1 MDWFWNLALF
11 SLPLVGFSL
20 FSKLV
25 GGTEKIHGIYSK
37 PEWNFILKKW
47 YAFLCLTRRKRKILD
62 KFSNN
67 IFASIEEEAV
77 ENPQHLP
84 HEESIDSRSFIGCDV
99 KGNAVW
105 LKIVRKNHRSAELW
119 IHLHLSNG
127 AIYQLPCHPHTLTRS
142 DTSNTWSGGG
152 LKFQICEPFM
162 RWRITFNG
170 LLRQGV
176 QGKLMQNE
184 DSAEHVRF
192 RLLWKACSNPF
203 ELPGDISTKM
213 LAEAVAREPWRSGD
227 WLSMLDEL
235 GDGYEQWGM
244 FFGTVETE
252 EGKLHEIHMQSL
264 NKHHWGLNPA
274 VWQHRRITFNGVTK
288 EGFMFT
294 LTAVSSIEGVT
305 HATFGHVRL
314 PNGKQLPV
322 NWCDLRLP
330 NIAEHPKCIPDHYV
344 FRFSAGKKN
353 FTTVVD
359 FIPKG
364 KAVFYSGYPWES
376 QTHIRTYQFLLNDK
390 SGAGTAEFWYRYDGD
405 CPDFPVSLSDH
416 LLEPEVEGSHMVVTF
431 SDRECQSSAIVGGKG
446 ASLALLSSAACS
458 QFQVPSGFCLT
469 THAFDYQ
476 LHCSPDLKN
485 EINKLNDMS
494 SECSPEELKTQCER
508 ISGVFEKTSICDEV
522 RQEVL
527 KVLSQFDVSVRYA
540 VRSSAVGEDSEDLS
554 AAGQNATFLGL
565 MGESNIL
572 LAIQK
577 CWGSLYMYQSVQYR
591 RQNGQPINTNM
602 GVVVQQMIPADV
614 AGVMFTC
621 HPVTGN
627 PKEVLITAN
636 YGLGESVVSASADPD
651 TIILTRNGRDKLSLK
666 SSVPGKKKHRIDMND
681 STDGTVTT
689 EIAVETL
696 VNELCLSPDEAVALG
711 KIGIQLES
719 MFGSARDIEWAIY
732 KGIIYILQ
740 ARPVTALHSWSD
752 FELLHELDSPVASEE
767 EFFTTANLGEV
778 FPEGTSP
785 LSQSFVIPLLN
796 NGMKKVMRSYY
807 LDQLHLSHHHAFMNV
822 LNVILREPEADIS
835 IANKATELAVFGH
848 SILTP
853 QMHRIAKERHGTPN
867 ITRLYDYIK
876 RVVFNKGELKKAL
889 KLQDEF
895 KLKAKHLNTLELYN
909 KIRNDAF
916 VLQEVIKCHSNT
928 SQVSVISQIV
938 SMIVLTERSKDIS
951 VDHASDISLF
961 LSQCCD
967 VLSAEI
973 PVALK
978 EIGHDILSTGRGDEF
993 CSLPPPLAVE
1003 WLDLNSGKVRQKY
1016 NDFLLKHG
1024 HRSIQEFDL
1033 ATETWSM
1040 RPLTI
1045 IETLQSIV
1053 KQGRETS
1060 KELNQKTTNAADV
1073 IRGLISVKQERTRKI
1088 LSWLLP
1094 WCQKSVAIRET
1105 TKACVIKVL
1114 HQFRLAFRDLG
1125 QLMVKESRLPDAE
1138 LVFYMTFYELGYLL
1152 NTRDPVIVNKAVM
1165 RKRHFPK
1172 WSKLRFPEIISG
1184 LPVPVNENQHDFE
1197 HQLSDAETVQGTPVT
1212 QGNACGRACVVPHL
1226 NQISQLQPGDIL
1238 ITQCTDIGWTPYF
1251 PLLAGVV
1258 TEIGGLISHGAV
1270 IAREYG
1276 LPCIVGVQNATK
1288 LFKTGDIVLLAATS
1302 GTLRKV
1308 AEGES

>member
-1 MDWFWNLALF
+1 MPVQAVIEDLMDWFWNLALF
-11 SLPLVGFSL
+11 SLPLVGYSL
-20 FSKLV
+20 FLKLV

-99 KGNAVW
+99 KGNSVW
-105 LKIVRKNHRSAELW
+105 LKIVRKNHRSAEIW
-119 IHLHLSNG
+119 IHMHLSNG
-127 AIYQLPCHPHTLTRS
+127 AIYQLPFHPHTLTRS
-142 DTSNTWSGGG
+142 DTSNTWNGGG
-152 LKFQICEPFM
+152 VKFQICEPFM

-244 FFGTVETE
+244 LFGTVETE
-252 EGKLHEIHMQSL
+252 EHNLHEIHMQSL

-288 EGFMFT
+288 EGFMFS

-330 NIAEHPKCIPDHYV
+330 DIAEHPKCIPDHYV

-431 SDRECQSSAIVGGKG
+431 SDRECQSSTIVGGKG

-494 SECSPEELKTQCER
+494 SECSPEELKAQCE
-508 ISGVFEKTSICDEV
+508 
-522 RQEVL
+522 
-527 KVLSQFDVSVRYA
+527 
-540 VRSSAVGEDSEDLS
+540 
-554 AAGQNATFLGL
+554 
-565 MGESNIL
+565 
-572 LAIQK
+572 
-577 CWGSLYMYQSVQYR
+577 

-614 AGVMFTC
+614 AGVMFSC

-651 TIILTRNGRDKLSLK
+651 TIILTRNGTDKLSLK

-681 STDGTVTT
+681 STGGTVTT

-696 VNELCLSPDEAVALG
+696 VNELCLTPDEAFALG

-719 MFGSARDIEWAIY
+719 MFGSARDIEWAIC

-752 FELLHELDSPVASEE
+752 FELLHELDNPVASED

-848 SILTP
+848 SIITP

-909 KIRNDAF
+909 KIRNDVF
-916 VLQEVIKCHSNT
+916 VLQEVMKCHSNT

-978 EIGHDILSTGRGDEF
+978 EIAHDILSTGRGDEF

-1016 NDFLLKHG
+1016 SDFLLKHG

-1053 KQGRETS
+1053 KQRREIS
-1060 KELNQKTTNAADV
+1060 KEINQKTTNAADV

-1114 HQFRLAFRDLG
+1114 HQFRLAFRELG

-1184 LPVPVNENQHDFE
+1184 LPVPVNENQYDFE
-1197 HQLSDAETVQGTPVT
+1197 HQLSDAVTVQGTPVT

-1302 GTLRKV
+1302 GTLQKV